1 MRVAHLVS
9 YWFVCFL
16 TIHTILFAALLTTQQ
31 LNVRNITMR
40 SMRKRTEETNT
51 EREKVTHSILFSLVT
66 HKDKQNYYWR
76 TYWSVKTT
84 LKRPLFAMI
93 SIIPQT

>member
-9 YWFVCFL
+9 YWGFFFFF

-31 LNVRNITMR
+31 LNVRKAKMR

-51 EREKVTHSILFSLVT
+51 EGESDYTQH
-66 HKDKQNYYWR
+66 
-76 TYWSVKTT
+76 
-84 LKRPLFAMI
+84 PLFI
-93 SIIPQT
+93 GNTKR